1 VARRIEVIIAGDA
14 KDAERAFGSAADA
27 SGKLGKAAKVA
38 ALGGLAA
45 IAVGLKSS
53 ADKAME
59 AQTSQVGME
68 TALGNAGIAY
78 DKHAKQIEA
87 VIQKTS
93 KLAALD
99 DEDLQGAFTNL
110 VRTTGN
116 VNKALK
122 DTALAAD
129 ISRGK
134 HISLEA
140 ATNLVTKA
148 ELGKGGALTKA
159 GIAVEKGATS
169 VELLDTLHRKFAGSA
184 EAYGKTSQGALERSQ
199 VATENLQEAI
209 GSGLLPIQE
218 RLATV
223 LATVAGWLSEH
234 TTVAKILIG
243 VVGGLALGVLAV
255 SAATSVWAAATSV
268 AAAAQFVL
276 DAALAANPIGLV
288 IIGLVALGAALV
300 VAYRHSETFRNIVT
314 GALDAVKVAG
324 QKVVDFVT
332 VQIPAA
338 FQTVL
343 GWLRSSWP
351 IVAVLVSGP
360 FAPLVALATN
370 AFGIRDKFEG
380 ALTAIKNAVS
390 GTVSAIVGFFASL
403 PGKIVGFASSVGTTF
418 ISSLESGLSGLGAA
432 LGRAIRAPLNALI
445 GGINSIAIPA
455 FNIHIGMPSPIP
467 DINVG
472 YGGSG
477 PLFHISTLAA
487 GGIVTSPTLAM
498 IGERGPEAVIPLS
511 RGGAGT
517 TVIVNAPNYV
527 GSKQELMGVVIAELA
542 RYSKRNGGLGFA

>member
-1 VARRIEVIIAGDA
+1 VARRIEVVIAGDA
-14 KDAERAFGSAADA
+14 KEAERAFSSAADA

-116 VNKALK
+116 VSKALK

-300 VAYRHSETFRNIVT
+300 VAYRHSETFRDIVN
-314 GALDAVKVAG
+314 GAFTDVKTVAEEI
-324 QKVVDFVT
+324 VSFITVDVPHAFK
-332 VQIPAA
+332 AA
-338 FQTVL
+338 KDWV
-343 GWLRSSWP
+343 GKHWP
-351 IVAVLVSGP
+351 EIAVLVSGP
-360 FAPLVALATN
+360 FAPLVALASD
-370 AFGIRDKFEG
+370 AFGVRS
-380 ALTAIKNAVS
+380 ALETAFGSAKTFVS
-390 GTVSAIVGFFASL
+390 GVVDDIVGFFQKL
-403 PGKIVGFASSVGTTF
+403 PGRIAGFASSVGTTF

-445 GGINSIAIPA
+445 GGINAIAIPA

-477 PLFHISTLAA
+477 PLFHIPTLAA

-511 RGGAGT
+511 RGGAGM

-527 GSKQELMGVVIAELA
+527 GSKDELMRVVVAELA
-542 RYSKRNGGLGFA
+542 RYSKRNGGLGFT